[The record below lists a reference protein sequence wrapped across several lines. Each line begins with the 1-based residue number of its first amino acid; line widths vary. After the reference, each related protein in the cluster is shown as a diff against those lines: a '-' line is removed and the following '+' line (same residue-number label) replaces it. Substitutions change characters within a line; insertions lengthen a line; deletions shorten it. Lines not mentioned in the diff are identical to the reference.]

1 MTPIYR
7 GAVGINIVCDTGL
20 GDITGYTKARIKMVK
35 PSGET
40 SLIVPDSVTEATGL
54 INYNTLDGDFD
65 ETGEYK
71 FSSYLE
77 FGSNEKFDGEIV
89 KVRVYEPLF

>member
-1 MTPIYR
+1 
-7 GAVGINIVCDTGL
+7 
-20 GDITGYTKARIKMVK
+20 MVK

-40 SLIVPDSVTEATGL
+40 KLIVPDSVTTLTGL
-54 INYNTLDGDFD
+54 INYNTIVDDFD

-77 FGSNEKFDGEIV
+77 YGDNEIFDGEIV